1 MTAMDILEA
10 LGQVQEEM
18 LCGCDDI
25 KTTSGSTRK
34 NHRAAAG
41 LLAAAAALLL
51 VFVGGRTFISRSFD
65 TGSSGSMQNISTAES
80 AEISADTAEEE
91 FVLEESETVEMEE
104 ESTPESAA
112 DADDVAA
119 TDSEGETST
128 SATEPETG
136 TEETQTTTDAQ
147 TEALALETLQLG
159 DVYIP
164 GFATSELSD
173 HEYVK
178 WMELVALV
186 QAEIDAALSQ
196 EMVETLPV
204 YRFVRAE
211 GFTSDRNQAI
221 GDAGAGQSEQ
231 SDDTGLDLSETDSD
245 LLEKLGDYPV
255 ITAEEAEELLKQ
267 GYYLSWAD
275 FSETAIDSS
284 EVTSVELQYLIS
296 AETQIYMPY
305 YQFTVVSDG
314 DMVFICCVPAVS
326 SEYLEGTLSGGTVE

>member
-10 LGQVQEEM
+10 LGQVQEEV

-25 KTTSGSTRK
+25 KTTSGSKLKYR
-34 NHRAAAG
+34 RAAAG
-41 LLAAAAALLL
+41 FLATAAALLL
-51 VFVGGRTFISRSFD
+51 VYAGGRTFISRSFD
-65 TGSSGSMQNISTAES
+65 TGSSGSTQNASTAES

-91 FVLEESETVEMEE
+91 SVVEESETVEMEE
-104 ESTPESAA
+104 ELTPESTSDED
-112 DADDVAA
+112 DAAA

-128 SATEPETG
+128 SAAEPATEA
-136 TEETQTTTDAQ
+136 EEAQTTTDAQ
-147 TEALALETLQLG
+147 AEALTLETLKLG
-159 DVYIP
+159 EVYIP
-164 GFATSELSD
+164 GFATSTLSD
-173 HEYVK
+173 REYAE
-178 WMELVALV
+178 WMELAALV

-204 YRFVRAE
+204 YRFVWAE
-211 GFTSDRNQAI
+211 EFA
-221 GDAGAGQSEQ
+221 
-231 SDDTGLDLSETDSD
+231 SD

-255 ITAEEAEELLKQ
+255 ITAEEAEALLIQ

-275 FSETAIDSS
+275 FSETDIDSS
-284 EVTSVELQYLIS
+284 EVASVELQYLIS

-326 SEYLEGTLSGGTVE
+326 SEYLEGTLSGGIME